1 MCEQDPNLRRMQ
13 RPFNPICSDRLY
25 GVAQEFGQGNFE
37 DTDVSAPFGKVLC
50 PQNAKQYETISN
62 NVKQCDS

>member
-1 MCEQDPNLRRMQ
+1 MTFPPISAMCEQDPNLRRMQ

-25 GVAQEFGQGNFE
+25 GVAQEFGQGKFE

-50 PQNAKQYETISN
+50 PQNAKQYETI
-62 NVKQCDS
+62 